1 MADFAGRSNIRFYYY
16 NSFLFY
22 FICIFINGGGGKSGR
37 VLVTL
42 VFVIYTS
49 NAYSSDFSV
58 KFNDADIKEFINT
71 VSKSL
76 NKTIIIDPKV
86 QGLISVRSYERLD
99 KEKYYQLFL
108 NVLDV
113 HGFTVLEMP
122 NNILKVIPSKRA
134 KSSAPPILM
143 KDDIFNGDEL
153 INRIIPLK
161 YISAKNVTPL
171 LRQLNDNTDSGSVAH
186 YEPTNSLLITG
197 RAGTVK
203 RLVEIISEFDREG
216 ESSVDM
222 YKLAY
227 ASATE
232 VTKLVTEL
240 LRPNVAGKQDTAQ
253 MVKVVADERT
263 NSILISG
270 DPASRKSAES
280 MIKKLD
286 KEQISHGNTKVIYL
300 KYAKAEKLLDVL
312 NGVSVSIKDEK
323 KKVSHISNTIKKS
336 MIKADDQTNSLIITA
351 SPNVMYDLEKV
362 IEKLD
367 IRRAQVLV
375 EAIIVEA
382 QDGEGI
388 NLGIQWDTKQKKV
401 GGFISYNKSNLG
413 NIQNGVTS
421 IANGIS
427 GLTTGFYRG
436 NWSGLFTALAT
447 NSSNE
452 ILATPSIVTLDNMD
466 AEFSVGQEV
475 PVLSSQQ
482 TTSTDKVYN
491 TISRQSVGIMLK
503 VKPQINK
510 GDSVL
515 LEIRQ
520 EVSSV
525 AENSNVDK
533 DNIGSTFNKR
543 VVNNAVLVKSG
554 ETVVVGGLLDKKVSN
569 VINKIPLLGDIPII
583 GNLFRQ
589 KKEKIEK
596 RNLILFIK
604 PTIIRESDDYL
615 STTSEKSKTFNEK
628 NNDWNLCIS
637 ENDMSSRC
645 NGNNILFNLD
655 KKTSKELISIINDMR
670 DFYKK

>member
-1 MADFAGRSNIRFYYY
+1 M
-16 NSFLFY
+16 
-22 FICIFINGGGGKSGR
+22 FINGGGGKSGR

-99 KEKYYQLFL
+99 KEKYYQFFL

-300 KYAKAEKLLDVL
+300 KYAKAGKLLDVL